1 MTSPTGDASGPN
13 DDIAALR
20 GIDGAAA
27 CRGTTTACAA
37 APCLAIIPRSGEIS
51 GLATTERIVQRHGG
65 VVWAEEETD
74 KGAAFYLILSR

>member
-1 MTSPTGDASGPN
+1 
-13 DDIAALR
+13 L
-20 GIDGAAA
+20 
-27 CRGTTTACAA
+27 
-37 APCLAIIPRSGEIS
+37 